1 MATGRMRYFIS
12 LSLFLAC
19 AMGPAA
25 ARAEVALIGTIGDK
39 AAVIAIDG
47 GDPKTVKVG
56 QRWSGVTIIAVEK
69 DRAIVEID
77 GKKRVLAQGQ
87 HYRQAGAVA
96 ERQSVT
102 LAADSTGHFISE
114 GSINGIPIRFI
125 VDTGATSIAL
135 PGAEALRM
143 GIDYRKGQRGF
154 TQTANGPAPTYLV
167 KLETVRLGAIEL
179 NGVDA
184 IVIEQGLNIALLGMS
199 FLGRV
204 EMKQDGSTMT
214 LLRRF

>member
-1 MATGRMRYFIS
+1 MRYFIS

-25 ARAEVALIGTIGDK
+25 ALAQVALIGTIGDK
-39 AAVIAIDG
+39 AAVLAIDG

-56 QRWSGVTIIAVEK
+56 QTWSGVTVIAVER
-69 DRAIVEID
+69 DHAIVEID

-87 HYRQAGAVA
+87 HYRQAGPALD
-96 ERQSVT
+96 RQSVT
-102 LAADSTGHFISE
+102 VAADSTGHFITE
-114 GSINGIPIRFI
+114 GSINGIPIRFM

-135 PGAEALRM
+135 PGAEATRM
-143 GIDYRKGQRGF
+143 GIDYRKGRRGF
-154 TQTANGPAPTYLV
+154 TQTANGPAPIYLV

-179 NGVDA
+179 SGVDA

>member
-1 MATGRMRYFIS
+1 MRYFIS
-12 LSLFLAC
+12 LSLFFAC
-19 AMGPAA
+19 GMGCAA
-25 ARAEVALIGTIGDK
+25 ARADVALIGTIGDK

-56 QRWSGVTIIAVEK
+56 QTWSGITITGVEK
-69 DRAIVEID
+69 DRAIVLID

-87 HYRQAGAVA
+87 HYRQAAAVPD
-96 ERQSVT
+96 RQSVT

-125 VDTGATSIAL
+125 VDTGASSIAL
-135 PGAEALRM
+135 PASDALRM
-143 GIDYRKGQRGF
+143 GIDYRKGRRGMS
-154 TQTANGPAPTYLV
+154 QTANGAVPTYIV
-167 KLETVRLGAIEL
+167 KLETVRLGSIEL
-179 NGVDA
+179 SGVDA
-184 IVIEQGLNIALLGMS
+184 IVIERGLNIALLGMT

-204 EMKQDGSTMT
+204 EMKQEGSTMT

>member
-1 MATGRMRYFIS
+1 MRYFIS
-12 LSLFLAC
+12 LSLFVAC
-19 AMGPAA
+19 AAACAADPAQ
-25 ARAEVALIGTIGDK
+25 VALIGTIGDK

-56 QRWSGVTIIAVEK
+56 QKWGGVTIIAVENG
-69 DRAIVEID
+69 RATVEID

-87 HYRQAGAVA
+87 HYRQAGPVSD
-96 ERQSVT
+96 RQSVT
-102 LAADSTGHFISE
+102 VAADSTGHFIIE
-114 GSINGIPIRFI
+114 GAINGIPIRFM

-135 PGAEALRM
+135 PGAEAQRM
-143 GIDYRKGQRGF
+143 GIDYRKGRRGY
-154 TQTANGPAPTYLV
+154 TQTANGPAPIYRV

-179 NGVDA
+179 RSVDA

-204 EMKQDGSTMT
+204 EMKQEGSTMT

>member
-1 MATGRMRYFIS
+1 MRYFIS
-12 LSLFLAC
+12 LSLFFAC
-19 AMGPAA
+19 AMGCAA
-25 ARAEVALIGTIGDK
+25 ARADVALVGTIGDK

-56 QRWSGVTIIAVEK
+56 QTWSGVTIIAVEK

-102 LAADSTGHFISE
+102 LAADSAGHFISE

-135 PGAEALRM
+135 PGAEAQRM
-143 GIDYRKGQRGF
+143 GIDYRRGQRGF
-154 TQTANGPAPTYLV
+154 TQTANGPVPIYFV
-167 KLETVRLGAIEL
+167 HLESVRLGSIEL
-179 NGVDA
+179 NGVEA
-184 IVIEQGLNIALLGMS
+184 IVIERGLNIALLGMS

-204 EMKQDGSTMT
+204 EMRQEGNTMT